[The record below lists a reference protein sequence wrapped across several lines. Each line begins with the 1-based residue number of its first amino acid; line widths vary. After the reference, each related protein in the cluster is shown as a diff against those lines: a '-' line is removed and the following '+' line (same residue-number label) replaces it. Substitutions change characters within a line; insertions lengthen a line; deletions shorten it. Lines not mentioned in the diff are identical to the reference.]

1 MYCGCGLNVNIITR
15 KEGMFQQWKRNKR
28 ARTVVLQ
35 NPEQAGL
42 PNMYSTDL
50 RTSKHVRRITLLL
63 FIENR

>member
-1 MYCGCGLNVNIITR
+1 MNIITL
-15 KEGMFQQWKRNKR
+15 KGGSWFLAMERNKR
-28 ARTVVLQ
+28 SRTVVLQ